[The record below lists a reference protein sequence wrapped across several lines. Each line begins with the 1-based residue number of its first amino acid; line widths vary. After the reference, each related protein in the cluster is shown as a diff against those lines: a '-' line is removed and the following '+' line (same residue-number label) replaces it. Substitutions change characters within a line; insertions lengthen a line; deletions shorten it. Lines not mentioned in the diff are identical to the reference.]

1 MQSST
6 PPQSPNPMNAL
17 KTRSMGMK
25 FLIVCCLALFMSIP
39 GFFVDSLVDERTGR
53 AAEVA
58 SEISN
63 AVGGPQTLLGPTLA
77 IPYTISATGPTD
89 IPHTG
94 TYFVSPSTANA
105 TLNTTT
111 EERRR
116 SLFRVPVFKAGV
128 HLEAA
133 FDLTGIPTNAPAG
146 AQLDWSRA
154 EFIVGLSDARGALSD
169 ATLIAGGKL
178 STLLPARTAPTLS
191 LSPDGPGHLQLTLLG
206 GSAAPL
212 AAPDA
217 KFSVTTNLSIS
228 GARHLAVL
236 AYGKSTQVA
245 MQGDWRSPGFDGGFL
260 PVQRDLSPTGFTAN
274 WNVPF
279 IARGVR
285 GEGRLDDITPLHDT
299 ALGVTF
305 VESADTYQSVTRSL
319 KFILLFLGLVFLT
332 YFVFE
337 ITAAKRIHPAQYVLV
352 GVAQTIFYLLL
363 LSLAERIGFDLGF
376 LIAGSATVLLLSA
389 NAKWVFASNRQGARA
404 FVVFTLLYGMTYM
417 LLRLEDNA
425 LLVGAIAS
433 FLVVTAVMYATRN
446 LNWYSS
452 TANDDPGPVT
462 MFPVQ
467 PRA

>member
-1 MQSST
+1 MQT
-6 PPQSPNPMNAL
+6 PTTQPSPINAI

-25 FLIVCCLALFMSIP
+25 FLIVCGLALGMSIP
-39 GFFVDSLVDERTGR
+39 ALFVDSLVDERTGR
-53 AAEVA
+53 ANEVA

-63 AVGGPQTLLGPTLA
+63 DVGGPQTLLGPTLA
-77 IPYTISATGPTD
+77 IPYTIPATKDTD
-89 IPHTG
+89 APQTG
-94 TYFVSPSTANA
+94 TYFISPATANA
-105 TLNTTT
+105 TFNTIT

-116 SLFRVPVFKAGV
+116 SLFRVPVFKASV
-128 HLEAA
+128 RLEAA

-146 AQLDWSRA
+146 AQLDWTRA

-169 ATLIAGGKL
+169 ATLIANGKL
-178 STLLPARTAPTLS
+178 NTLLPARTAPTLS
-191 LSPDGPGHLQLTLLG
+191 LSPDDSKHLQLTLLG
-206 GSAAPL
+206 ITAAPL

-217 KFSVTTNLSIS
+217 KFNVTTNLSLS

-236 AYGKSTQVA
+236 AYGKTTQVT

-260 PVQRDLSPTGFTAN
+260 PVQRELSPTGFTAN
-274 WNVPF
+274 WSVPF

-285 GEGRLDDITPLHDT
+285 GEGRLEDIAPLQST

-389 NAKWVFASNRQGARA
+389 NAGWVFASSRQGARA
-404 FVVFTLLYGMTYM
+404 FAVFTLLYGMTYM

-425 LLVGAIAS
+425 LLVGAVAS
-433 FLVVTAVMYATRN
+433 FLIVAAVMYATRN
-446 LNWYSS
+446 LNWYSA
-452 TANDDPGPVT
+452 TASDDPAPASLW
-462 MFPVQ
+462 PLP